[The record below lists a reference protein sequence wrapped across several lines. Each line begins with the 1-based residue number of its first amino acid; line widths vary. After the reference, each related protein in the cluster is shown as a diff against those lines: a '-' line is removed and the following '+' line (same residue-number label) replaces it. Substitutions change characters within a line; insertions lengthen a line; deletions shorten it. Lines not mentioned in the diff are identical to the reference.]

1 MFHVLVGHLYI
12 FFGKMSIQIVC
23 PCLIVLLDILW
34 LICNSSFY
42 ILDTG
47 PFIRY
52 VICTYFIPFC
62 EESFHFIDSVF

>member
-1 MFHVLVGHLYI
+1 MLVGHLYI

-23 PCLIVLLDILW
+23 PFLIGLLDVLW
-34 LICNSSFY
+34 LSYNSSFY

-52 VICTYFIPFC
+52 VICKYFIPFC
-62 EESFHFIDSVF
+62 EASFYFIGSVF